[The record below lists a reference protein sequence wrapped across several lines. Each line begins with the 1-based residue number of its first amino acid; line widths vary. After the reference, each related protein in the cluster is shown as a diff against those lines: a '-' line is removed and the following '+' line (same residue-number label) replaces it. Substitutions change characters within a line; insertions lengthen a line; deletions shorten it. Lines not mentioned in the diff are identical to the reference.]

1 MAECLS
7 AVPPD
12 HPAVRRA
19 HELAYLISMG
29 DRGAAR
35 SYAEQHYAADFLRI
49 PMAVH
54 LGFISFMHDQTR
66 GIAIVG
72 VYRATSTTATIL
84 IRDVLTDIVQGLDVE
99 VEADPP
105 HRITSIG
112 VEHLLSP
119 AASVVPSPLN
129 ATSITGLLQPWLDR
143 LADADVFSG
152 VVGVAKDGQLLFAQA
167 YGMANKDFAVPN
179 TLDTACNLGSMNKM
193 FTAVAIAQ
201 LAEQGRLSF
210 TDALATYLPDF
221 PTTEAAERIQI
232 RHLLSHTS
240 GLGSYFTEQFE
251 AASRVRFRTIDD
263 FLALVRHEPLLFAP
277 GTRWEYSNTGF
288 LVLGAVIEAITG
300 QDYFTYMR
308 TQLYEPLGMHRT
320 EAYELDRVNWNLAV
334 GYEKEFTDMGV
345 VFRNNLFEHVIRGGP
360 AGGGYSTVGDLVR
373 FATALH
379 SSRLLSSATTEL
391 LLTSKPELGS
401 PAYGY
406 GFSIEPGHTIIGHG
420 GGFSGISS
428 NLDIFRDS
436 GYVAVVLSNYGRASE
451 PVVAKLRQLILASG
465 EAQSPTPG
473 GLLQP

>member
-1 MAECLS
+1 
-7 AVPPD
+7 
-12 HPAVRRA
+12 
-19 HELAYLISMG
+19 
-29 DRGAAR
+29 
-35 SYAEQHYAADFLRI
+35 
-49 PMAVH
+49 
-54 LGFISFMHDQTR
+54 
-66 GIAIVG
+66 
-72 VYRATSTTATIL
+72 
-84 IRDVLTDIVQGLDVE
+84 
-99 VEADPP
+99 
-105 HRITSIG
+105 
-112 VEHLLSP
+112 
-119 AASVVPSPLN
+119 
-129 ATSITGLLQPWLDR
+129 
-143 LADADVFSG
+143 
-152 VVGVAKDGQLLFAQA
+152 
-167 YGMANKDFAVPN
+167 
-179 TLDTACNLGSMNKM
+179 LDTACNLGSMNKM

-210 TDALATYLPDF
+210 TDALATYLPGF

-232 RHLLSHTS
+232 QHLLSHTS

-251 AASRVRFRTIDD
+251 VASRARFRTIDD

-334 GYEKEFTDMGV
+334 GYEKEFTDTGV

-379 SSRLLSSATTEL
+379 SSRLLSSATTDL
-391 LLTSKPELGS
+391 LLTPKPELGS

-436 GYVAVVLSNYGRASE
+436 GYVAVVLSNYGRAGE
-451 PVVAKLRQLILASG
+451 PVVAKLRELILAGG
-465 EAQSPTPG
+465 EGQSPIPS